1 MNIFSD
7 KNQGGTRKPA
17 VAGMFYPGSSSKL
30 NADINGYLS
39 NAEKVPINGKITA
52 LIVPHAG
59 YMYSGQIAAYA
70 YKQIEGMNF
79 DSVIMIGV
87 SHRVP
92 FRGVAIYKSGAYETP
107 LGTVK
112 IDESLASELMEKT
125 DIFGFY
131 PNADAVEHSLE
142 VQVPFLQVVLP
153 ELKIVPI
160 LMREWSDMIGYAIS
174 DALSEVMKDRNILL
188 IASTDMSHYH
198 KYKEAVSMDDVA
210 LTSIKRMDI
219 EQLEDDLASGEAELC
234 GAGGVIVTLMTAKKL
249 GVEGIEILKYAN
261 SGDVTGD
268 KSEGVVGYFSAV
280 IYSELPV
287 H

>member
-1 MNIFSD
+1 MNISSE

-17 VAGMFYPGSSSKL
+17 VAGMFYPGSLSKL
-30 NADINGYLS
+30 KPEIEIYLS
-39 NAEKVPINGKITA
+39 NVKKVHIDGKITA

-59 YMYSGQIAAYA
+59 YMYSGQVAAHA
-70 YKQIEGMNF
+70 YKQIEGMSF
-79 DSVIMIGV
+79 DSVIMVGV

-107 LGTVK
+107 LGIVK
-112 IDESLASELMEKT
+112 VDESLASELMEKT
-125 DIFGFY
+125 DMFGFY
-131 PNADAVEHSLE
+131 PNADASEHSLE

-160 LMREWSDMIGYAIS
+160 LMREWSDMIGYALS

-198 KYKEAVSMDDVA
+198 QYKEAVSMDETA

-219 EQLEDDLASGEAELC
+219 EQLEDDLASGEVELC

-249 GVEGIEILKYAN
+249 GANSIKILDYAN
-261 SGDVTGD
+261 SGDVTGNR
-268 KSEGVVGYFSAV
+268 SEGVVGYFSAV
-280 IYSELPV
+280 IYKS
-287 H
+287 